1 MAYFGLG
8 LGQAWIVFYLVR
20 CSGSPHKQSA
30 PQTIL
35 HHKKFSTTIFSS
47 KILSCTVCVL
57 LKGMPEVSVSMCVC
71 SVDCGNGKTNLV
83 LLFVLANLLNICVH
97 LHNYANVNPEMCS
110 I

>member
-1 MAYFGLG
+1 MKGGLFWIG
-8 LGQAWIVFYLVR
+8 FRASLDRLLLGQMFRL
-20 CSGSPHKQSA
+20 A

-83 LLFVLANLLNICVH
+83 LLFVLANLLNIYVYTCII
-97 LHNYANVNPEMCS
+97 MQM
-110 I
+110 